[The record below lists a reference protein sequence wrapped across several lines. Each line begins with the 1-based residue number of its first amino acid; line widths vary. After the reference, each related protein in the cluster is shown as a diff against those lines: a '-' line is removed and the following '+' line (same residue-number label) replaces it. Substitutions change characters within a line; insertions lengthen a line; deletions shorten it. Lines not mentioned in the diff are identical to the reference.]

1 MSESASELNDDG
13 AQFFAD
19 GARWDIVVVIAVAA
33 VLAGGVF
40 GWIGVVAVLAVSVG
54 ALLIA
59 AATFAF
65 VGLVIRSVAK
75 NAQTELDGTDGGE
88 DGD

>member
-1 MSESASELNDDG
+1 MSSSASELGDDDP
-13 AQFFAD
+13 QFFAD

-33 VLAGGVF
+33 VLAGAVF

-75 NAQTELDGTDGGE
+75 NAQGELDDVAE
-88 DGD
+88 DE

>member
-1 MSESASELNDDG
+1 MSSSASELNDDG

-33 VLAGGVF
+33 VLAGAVF
-40 GWIGVVAVLAVSVG
+40 GWIGVVAVVAVTVG

-65 VGLVIRSVAK
+65 FGLVIRSVAK
-75 NAQTELDGTDGGE
+75 NAQGELDDVAE
-88 DGD
+88 DE